1 MPTDDEYPLLPEQIR
16 REIDKKPWTHDD
28 LLTEEQFR
36 AELYRWLN
44 GSFPQYWG
52 VAEMKMY
59 RSVKAAIE
67 LTRPTMEDA
76 FVFDD
81 PSIQLLEEAL
91 PHLPDELA
99 ERVRRHLEK

>member
-1 MPTDDEYPLLPEQIR
+1 MSLDDEYPLLPEQIR
-16 REIDKKPWTHDD
+16 REIDKKPWSHDD

-36 AELYRWLN
+36 VELYRRLN

-59 RSVKAAIE
+59 RSVNAAIF

-76 FVFDD
+76 FIVED
-81 PSIQLLEEAL
+81 PAIQLLEEAL

-99 ERVRRHLEK
+99 ERVRQHLEK